1 MERIN
6 SKQELIRYFEK
17 GCKKENQLN
26 IGVEHEKFIFE
37 NITNQ
42 RASFK
47 TISKILGLGV
57 IITGFIIL
65 GTAFGIVGLSI
76 SLVLSSFCSASYLFI
91 VDKKILK

>member
-1 MERIN
+1 MSIVIIPATIGLLFE
-6 SKQELIRYFEK
+6 SKFLALEKSRYV
-17 GCKKENQLN
+17 
-26 IGVEHEKFIFE
+26 I
-37 NITNQ
+37 
-42 RASFK
+42 
-47 TISKILGLGV
+47 ISKILGLGV

>member
-6 SKQELIRYFEK
+6 SKQDLIRYFEK

-26 IGVEHEKFIFE
+26 IGVEHEKFIFD

-47 TISKILGLGV
+47 TISKMFSWAIN
-57 IITGFIIL
+57 
-65 GTAFGIVGLSI
+65 
-76 SLVLSSFCSASYLFI
+76 C
-91 VDKKILK
+91 